1 MELRLCV
8 DLCDGIVVKTGDAER
23 GGGVSVSIAREVDF
37 GARRAHAFSFD
48 EILHCRAVALMV

>member
-1 MELRLCV
+1 VRV
-8 DLCDGIVVKTGDAER
+8 GIVVKTGDAER

-37 GARRAHAFSFD
+37 GARRAQAFSFD